1 MKEEAQT
8 DKKQQSSEAA
18 TLYLILMP
26 EGPVTDSTEFL
37 FIWGGFAFMQQM
49 NGLIR
54 CYLMAKI
61 LYFNFLLKEEFTH
74 TLRYSQY
81 LLTQMLMG
89 SFVVHKKKKNSGESI
104 EGK

>member
-37 FIWGGFAFMQQM
+37 FIWGGFAFM
-49 NGLIR
+49 
-54 CYLMAKI
+54 
-61 LYFNFLLKEEFTH
+61 
-74 TLRYSQY
+74 
-81 LLTQMLMG
+81 
-89 SFVVHKKKKNSGESI
+89 
-104 EGK
+104 